1 MKKLLLVLG
10 ICGLLVGCKG
20 EEISKLEAE
29 LAEVKASNEIYKN
42 ALLNPND
49 YDVEVNGDEFI
60 VKEKSDYDK
69 SRDEIM
75 KDYKEPSKDNK
86 SDNSSVKT
94 VSITEVPYEALPQ
107 DLDTSFRVSP
117 DRLHSGGDP
126 DDEANG
132 DNGSVHY
139 VVPFFQEPRNE
150 YDELYILLQTDYDV
164 EGIMSYC
171 VEPAKNVAGAGSE
184 VYLGLKLKKKK

>member
-10 ICGLLVGCKG
+10 ICGMLVGCKG
-20 EEISKLEAE
+20 EEVEKLKAE
-29 LAEVKASNEIYKN
+29 LSEVKASNEIYKN

-60 VKEKSDYDK
+60 VREKSDYDK

-75 KDYKEPSKDNK
+75 KDYKEPSQNK
-86 SDNSSVKT
+86 SDNTSVKT
-94 VSITEVPYEALPQ
+94 VSATEVPYEALPQ

-139 VVPFFQEPRNE
+139 VLPFFQEPRND
-150 YDELYILLQTDYDV
+150 YDQLYILLQTDYDV

-171 VEPAKNVAGAGSE
+171 VEPAKNIAGAGSE

>member
-20 EEISKLEAE
+20 EEIEKLQAE
-29 LAEVKASNEIYKN
+29 LSEVKASNEIYKN

-49 YDVEVNGDEFI
+49 YDIEVNGDEFI
-60 VKEKSDYDK
+60 VREKSDYDK

-75 KDYKEPSKDNK
+75 KDYKEPSQNKIDNT
-86 SDNSSVKT
+86 SVKT
-94 VSITEVPYEALPQ
+94 VSATEVPYEALPQ

-139 VVPFFQEPRNE
+139 VLPFFQEPRND
-150 YDELYILLQTDYDV
+150 YDQLYILLQTDYDV

-171 VEPAKNVAGAGSE
+171 VEPAKNIAGAGSE

>member
-20 EEISKLEAE
+20 EEVEKLKAE
-29 LAEVKASNEIYKN
+29 LSEVKASNEIYKN

-60 VKEKSDYDK
+60 VREKSDYDK

-75 KDYKEPSKDNK
+75 KDYKEPSQNKTDNT
-86 SDNSSVKT
+86 SVKT
-94 VSITEVPYEALPQ
+94 VSATEVPYEALPQ

-139 VVPFFQEPRNE
+139 VLPFFQEPRNE

>member
-10 ICGLLVGCKG
+10 ICGMLVGCKG
-20 EEISKLEAE
+20 EEIEKLQAE
-29 LAEVKASNEIYKN
+29 LSEVKASNEIYKN

-60 VKEKSDYDK
+60 VREKSDYDK

-75 KDYKEPSKDNK
+75 KDYKEPSQNKADNT
-86 SDNSSVKT
+86 SVKT
-94 VSITEVPYEALPQ
+94 VSATEVPYEALPQ

-139 VVPFFQEPRNE
+139 ILPFFQEPRND
-150 YDELYILLQTDYDV
+150 YDQLYVVLQTDYDV

-171 VEPAKNVAGAGSE
+171 VEPAKNIAGAGSE

>member
-20 EEISKLEAE
+20 EEVEKLKAE
-29 LAEVKASNEIYKN
+29 LSEVKASNEIYKN

-49 YDVEVNGDEFI
+49 YDIEVNGDEFI
-60 VKEKSDYDK
+60 VREKSDYDK

-75 KDYKEPSKDNK
+75 KDYKEPSQNKTDNT
-86 SDNSSVKT
+86 SVKT
-94 VSITEVPYEALPQ
+94 VSATEVPYEALPQ

-139 VVPFFQEPRNE
+139 VLPFFQEPRND
-150 YDELYILLQTDYDV
+150 YDQLYIVLQTDYDV

-171 VEPAKNVAGAGSE
+171 VEPAKNIAGAGSE

>member
-20 EEISKLEAE
+20 EEVEKLQAE

-75 KDYKEPSKDNK
+75 KD
-86 SDNSSVKT
+86 
-94 VSITEVPYEALPQ
+94 
-107 DLDTSFRVSP
+107 
-117 DRLHSGGDP
+117 
-126 DDEANG
+126 
-132 DNGSVHY
+132 
-139 VVPFFQEPRNE
+139 
-150 YDELYILLQTDYDV
+150 
-164 EGIMSYC
+164 
-171 VEPAKNVAGAGSE
+171 
-184 VYLGLKLKKKK
+184 

>member
-10 ICGLLVGCKG
+10 ICSMLVGCKG
-20 EEISKLEAE
+20 EEVEKLKAE
-29 LAEVKASNEIYKN
+29 LSEVKASNEIYKN

-60 VKEKSDYDK
+60 VREKSDYDK

-75 KDYKEPSKDNK
+75 KDYKEPSQNKTDNT
-86 SDNSSVKT
+86 SVKT
-94 VSITEVPYEALPQ
+94 VSLTEVPYEALPQ

-139 VVPFFQEPRNE
+139 VLPFFQEPRNE

>member
-20 EEISKLEAE
+20 EEVEKLKAE
-29 LAEVKASNEIYKN
+29 LSEVKASNEIYKN

-49 YDVEVNGDEFI
+49 YDIEVNGDEFI
-60 VKEKSDYDK
+60 VREKSDYDK

-75 KDYKEPSKDNK
+75 KDYKEPSQNKTDNT
-86 SDNSSVKT
+86 SVKT
-94 VSITEVPYEALPQ
+94 VSATEVPYEALPQ

-139 VVPFFQEPRNE
+139 VLPFFQEPRND
-150 YDELYILLQTDYDV
+150 YDQLYILLQTDYDV

-171 VEPAKNVAGAGSE
+171 VEPAKNIAGAGSE

>member
-20 EEISKLEAE
+20 EEVEKLKAE
-29 LAEVKASNEIYKN
+29 LSEVKASNEIYKN

-60 VKEKSDYDK
+60 VREKSDYDK

-75 KDYKEPSKDNK
+75 KNYKEPSQNKTDNT
-86 SDNSSVKT
+86 SVKT
-94 VSITEVPYEALPQ
+94 VSLTEVPYEALPQ

-139 VVPFFQEPRNE
+139 VLPFFQEPRND
-150 YDELYILLQTDYDV
+150 YDQLYILLQTDYDV

-171 VEPAKNVAGAGSE
+171 VEPAKNIAGAGSE

>member
-10 ICGLLVGCKG
+10 ICSMLVGCKG
-20 EEISKLEAE
+20 EEVEKLKAE
-29 LAEVKASNEIYKN
+29 LSEVKASNEIYKN

-49 YDVEVNGDEFI
+49 YDIEVNGDEFI
-60 VKEKSDYDK
+60 VREKSDYDK

-75 KDYKEPSKDNK
+75 KDYKEPSQNKTDNT
-86 SDNSSVKT
+86 SVKT
-94 VSITEVPYEALPQ
+94 VSATEVPYEALPQ

-139 VVPFFQEPRNE
+139 VLPFFQEPRND
-150 YDELYILLQTDYDV
+150 YDQLYILLQTDYDV

-171 VEPAKNVAGAGSE
+171 VEPAKNIAGAGSE

>member
-1 MKKLLLVLG
+1 MKKILLVLG

-20 EEISKLEAE
+20 EEVEKLKAE
-29 LAEVKASNEIYKN
+29 LSEVKASNEIYKN

-60 VKEKSDYDK
+60 VREKSDYDK

-75 KDYKEPSKDNK
+75 KDYKEPSQNKTDNT
-86 SDNSSVKT
+86 SVKT
-94 VSITEVPYEALPQ
+94 VSLTEVPYEALPQ

-139 VVPFFQEPRNE
+139 VLPFFQEPRND
-150 YDELYILLQTDYDV
+150 YDQLYILLQTDYDV

-171 VEPAKNVAGAGSE
+171 VEPAKNIAGAGSE

>member
-20 EEISKLEAE
+20 EEVEKLKAE
-29 LAEVKASNEIYKN
+29 LSEVKASNEIYKN

-60 VKEKSDYDK
+60 VREKSDYDK

-75 KDYKEPSKDNK
+75 KDYKEPSQNKTDNT
-86 SDNSSVKT
+86 SVKT
-94 VSITEVPYEALPQ
+94 VSATEVPYEALPQ

-139 VVPFFQEPRNE
+139 VLPFFQEPRND
-150 YDELYILLQTDYDV
+150 YDQLYILLQTDYDV

-171 VEPAKNVAGAGSE
+171 VEPAKNIAGAGSE